1 MESQSITFILKKLVG
16 MTLMPVPLSLL
27 LILLGLWWFS
37 RAPVKSRLAFFSAF
51 LLLAVSAFNPVAD
64 RLIAPHES
72 YYPVFD
78 IEQPVDAVVVLGSAS
93 HIAPPDSPAFMS
105 LGSSAMYRL
114 SEGLRILRAN
124 PDAILIVTGYAG
136 FSAAQPHAEILQQ
149 AAIDRGVDPLRIFAF
164 PTARDTEN
172 EASLT
177 EPLLR
182 DKRFALV
189 TEAAHLK
196 RATVFFEREGLNPL
210 PAPAM
215 FVGAHH
221 SDWRLDSSGLYKTE
235 RAFYETMG
243 RAWQWLKSFL

>member
-51 LLLAVSAFNPVAD
+51 LLLAVSADPAD

-93 HIAPPDSPAFMS
+93 QSALRQTGFYESR
-105 LGSSAMYRL
+105 SSAMYRL

-124 PDAILIVTGYAG
+124 PDAILIATGYAG

-172 EASLT
+172 EAA
-177 EPLLR
+177 
-182 DKRFALV
+182 D
-189 TEAAHLK
+189 
-196 RATVFFEREGLNPL
+196 RAIIER
-210 PAPAM
+210 
-215 FVGAHH
+215 
-221 SDWRLDSSGLYKTE
+221 
-235 RAFYETMG
+235 
-243 RAWQWLKSFL
+243 